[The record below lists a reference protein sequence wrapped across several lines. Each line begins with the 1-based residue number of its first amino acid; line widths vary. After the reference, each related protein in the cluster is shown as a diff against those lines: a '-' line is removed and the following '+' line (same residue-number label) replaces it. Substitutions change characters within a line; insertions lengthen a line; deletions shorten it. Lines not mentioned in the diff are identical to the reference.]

1 MRRLVGSEPAVPNSG
16 THWVPKGA
24 KMSFLLP
31 MVTDRMRL
39 SYEADMQTKP
49 WFGLKNEGGSR
60 FPWPESCTP
69 LRRRSAI
76 CGTPLRQGGARC

>member
-1 MRRLVGSEPAVPNSG
+1 MRRLVGSEPEVPNSG
-16 THWVPKGA
+16 THWAPKGA

-60 FPWPESCTP
+60 FPWPESGDVKKLVETCISDSWSCSRFTP
-69 LRRRSAI
+69 
-76 CGTPLRQGGARC
+76 